1 MHSDPKT
8 KAEFDAR
15 YDENACIRGEGMET
29 EISLPC
35 PFCAAPDFVVFRM
48 LDAEMIAK
56 LEKVC
61 SGCQRGVVL
70 EVKPIKKNTGVR
82 WEFVQTCG
90 EDPPAYLPE
99 MRRASTGK
107 GGDA

>member
-1 MHSDPKT
+1 MHQDPKT

-15 YDENACIRGEGMET
+15 YDENAYIEGEGMES
-29 EISLPC
+29 EAHLPC
-35 PFCAAPDFVVFRM
+35 PFCAAPDFVQFRM

-56 LEKVC
+56 LERVC
-61 SGCQRGVVL
+61 RECSRGVVL
-70 EVKPIKKNTGVR
+70 EIKPIAKGTGVR

-90 EDPPAYLPE
+90 EDPPAYLPV
-99 MRRASTGK
+99 MRRARTEK